1 MKQFIA
7 KSLRWVGRRR
17 YGRVA
22 VPPTPRQDRQ
32 GRSGSLDPQ
41 SQAAGA
47 PPVSTSHAG
56 RKIPRWVLWGGC
68 ILLLF
73 VAIEIVGRAYAE
85 PGEQSRSDEYIIS
98 EVVTGLVR
106 LGLEY
111 GIDIDGDAAKQML
124 IASDTAA
131 LGMYRGVVGM
141 LYGWIASPEELA
153 NGVKQTM
160 LDDGL
165 VPREEVRK
173 IAERVEAFTER
184 P

>member
-1 MKQFIA
+1 M
-7 KSLRWVGRRR
+7 
-17 YGRVA
+17 
-22 VPPTPRQDRQ
+22 
-32 GRSGSLDPQ
+32 
-41 SQAAGA
+41 
-47 PPVSTSHAG
+47 STSHAG
-56 RKIPRWVLWGGC
+56 RKIPRWALWGGC

-85 PGEQSRSDEYIIS
+85 PGEQSRADEYVIS

-173 IAERVEAFTER
+173 IAERVEAYRER
-184 P
+184 PSAAVPVNQWMTVSLRRGASLPASAEGTDAGL